1 MRERSMH
8 RGALVALAARSAL
21 MLAFTLLLPATL
33 SSSKAARDSVT
44 EPTGLIGG
52 FYDSARGK
60 TYFLWPTGDVPLTD
74 VPEVYAPKGLY
85 EYDVKSCEV
94 HMLIDAARI
103 PEARWADVIG
113 ITDENSLIIAWWM
126 WEPHRTMCKEPYWQV
141 TPLSEQCQ
149 TSVGYVDTE
158 KRRVTV
164 VQLPVQASDLP
175 AGGVV
180 SYINGWLCRSDHYKG
195 VAISPDDS
203 VYRLDL
209 GRFML
214 NRERNHAVQ
223 ILPMDMG
230 SRPLFLV
237 LDATFG
243 FRVFDEQSRLVFQ
256 GGYVPDLGA
265 IRVGGEGEAIWT
277 KQLLRGQARNQGRMD
292 VATFLSV
299 SYYPLTIFDRDTGL
313 IFLYDWVVNGVL
325 IASPLAVQYRW
336 VMFPEDGREVVDAG
350 LTGDD
355 GYMLLF
361 EDGSTFVADYSDI
374 AEQVRSGKLDP
385 LGPLRELMGLEEE

>member
-1 MRERSMH
+1 
-8 RGALVALAARSAL
+8 
-21 MLAFTLLLPATL
+21 
-33 SSSKAARDSVT
+33 
-44 EPTGLIGG
+44 
-52 FYDSARGK
+52 
-60 TYFLWPTGDVPLTD
+60 
-74 VPEVYAPKGLY
+74 
-85 EYDVKSCEV
+85 
-94 HMLIDAARI
+94 MLIDAARI